1 MSANYNSDFYG
12 WTQEQADLLRAGRI
26 TELDI
31 PNLLE
36 EIESM
41 GGNERRELENR
52 LEILFIHL
60 LKWQHQ
66 PARRGNSW
74 RLTINEQRRR
84 ITRRLNRSPS
94 LKNQLNDILVDAYD
108 ESRYGAER
116 ETGLALD
123 TFPVA
128 CPWCFEQAISSD
140 FWPE

>member
-26 TELDI
+26 AELDI

-41 GGNERRELENR
+41 GGSERRELENR

-84 ITRRLNRSPS
+84 IARRLNRSPS
-94 LKNQLNDILVDAYD
+94 LKNQLDDILADAYD

-123 TFPVA
+123 TFPAA
-128 CPWCFEQAISSD
+128 CPWRFEQALSSD